1 MVKNKPASIHR
12 ANAVKTHFDATA
24 AEYDYWK
31 KKARYYYSFVKN
43 IYKSYIPPGRDVLEI
58 GCGTGEILASVSP
71 GLGVGIDN
79 SLLMIKQ
86 ARRKFPQYKFLV
98 DDAQAI
104 SKIKQQFSY
113 IIMSD
118 LVEHVYDVQTILE
131 QARKLLKPQGQI
143 ILTCINPL
151 WSPIFDL
158 AEKLKLKAAEGPHK
172 WVSSLHLKNM
182 LEQAGYRIKESGH
195 TFIIPKKIPLL
206 SDLINRILPKL
217 PVLRQLCIIQ
227 YFVAEAAPFPQ
238 QVAYSISVVIP
249 CFNEEDNVQDC
260 IRQVP
265 SMGKFTE
272 IIVVDDGSGDQT
284 AIRARALISKYP
296 NLKVISYKPN
306 RGKVWAVKE
315 GLDQAKGDIV
325 MIWDADRTVP
335 AEELPRFY
343 DVIAHGQGSF
353 VNGTRMVY
361 PMERQAMK
369 TLNVLGN
376 TFFGWLYSWILS
388 TTITDTLCGTKAL
401 LKKDYLNI
409 KMGTEPWG
417 DFDLLFG
424 AGRLGLTIREAPVH
438 YKMRVAGQSK
448 MRTLRY
454 GMVVAKMSLIG
465 IWRFKIKG
473 FFKKKIS
480 AVSRLINNNY
490 LLWLIFLLALVLRIM
505 GVFPNLLGHP
515 DEAHTQNY
523 SRALV
528 ANILTKGDF
537 DPHTYK
543 YGSFIFYLQAA
554 VAIPILT
561 VPYFYEQFVDIGK
574 NPISVLVPFSEYISD
589 IGPHIHREAILSA
602 GRGATAVVGALTIF
616 LVYQIAKKLFG
627 KPVGLI
633 SALILAVLPFHVRES
648 HYITTDIPALF
659 FILLAVNWMVNLWQ
673 TNKLRWYILSG
684 LAIGYS
690 SSVRYFPI
698 ALLVLPLA
706 CLFVAQ
712 KDKAWV
718 LKVMIGL
725 VMVAVGLFLGVPFLP
740 FNDVNRA
747 IFKYEME
754 NIVLPF
760 YSTTISTYFTSWAAY
775 ITSAG
780 SLPLP
785 SLDSLLPQ
793 KFSPF
798 HAGFL
803 FNHGL
808 TPALTLTSL
817 LGALIGVFSSFKKTI
832 FLLAIPAATFV
843 YASFYLRSIYE
854 RTTLPVTAFVAI
866 FAGYYLYFIWQK
878 ITQHQLGWPGKI
890 MFLVL
895 AGVILWLPFYSS
907 LSSSWACSQPTIIQ
921 EGQTWIDQNIS
932 VDDKIAYQQAGISFP
947 VKPFKFLEELHPR
960 KDFSLEEIRAAGN
973 DYAFIHG
980 GALGYYTYPYI
991 NDFFITP
998 VELYDNSYIPLVL
1011 KEYQTRAALLK
1022 KVARPFM
1029 CTAAELFFFRLPP
1042 PIPQQPN
1049 LAKEFNFNNVNDLD
1063 FWQIQNFGRITN
1075 KIEMIHNLQEGIGKK
1090 GVLEYRWSSI
1100 SYTAPRFVSRPI
1112 PVLSGKKYTIEGWIK
1127 SSNNLE
1133 PDQRDGFLRV
1143 DFYKEMNFNSL
1154 LPGDVVALTP
1164 RIYGPSGWKFVTVS
1178 AQAPEKVVYLTISF
1192 QISGSQTTG
1201 SFFVDD
1207 IKIWQEE

>member
-1 MVKNKPASIHR
+1 MVKNRVNINSR
-12 ANAVKTHFDATA
+12 SNVVRRHFDSIAKD
-24 AEYDYWK
+24 YDFWK
-31 KKARYYYSFVKN
+31 SKAHYYYSFVKN
-43 IYKSYIPPGRDVLEI
+43 IYKKYIPPNSDVLEI
-58 GCGTGEILASVSP
+58 GCGTGEILASTSP
-71 GLGVGIDN
+71 KIGVGIDN
-79 SLLMIKQ
+79 SPLMVEQ

-98 DDAQAI
+98 DDAQSI
-104 SKIKQQFSY
+104 SKIKQKFSY

-131 QARKLLKPQGQI
+131 QAGKLLKPQGQI
-143 ILTCINPL
+143 VLTCINPL

-158 AEKLKLKAAEGPHK
+158 AEKLQLKASEGPHK
-172 WVSSLHLKNM
+172 WISSAHLKNM
-182 LEQAGYRIKESGH
+182 FEQAGFVVKESGY
-195 TFIIPKKIPLL
+195 TFIIPKQIPVV
-206 SDLINRILPKL
+206 SNLINWIFPKL
-217 PVLRQLCIIQ
+217 PILRELCIIQ
-227 YFVAEAAPFPQ
+227 YFVAEAVPFPKT
-238 QVAYSISVVIP
+238 VAYSISVVIP
-249 CFNEEDNVQDC
+249 CFNEEDNVGDC

-265 SMGKFTE
+265 RMGRFTE
-272 IIVVDDGSGDQT
+272 IIVVDDGSRDQT
-284 AIRARALISKYP
+284 AVRARALMSKYP

-315 GLDQAKGDIV
+315 GFDRARGDII

-343 DVIAHGQGSF
+343 DVIAHGQGKF

-361 PMERQAMK
+361 PMEKQAMK

-401 LKKDYLNI
+401 LKEDYLKI

-424 AGRLGLTIREAPVH
+424 AGRLGLAIREVPVH

-454 GMVVAKMSLIG
+454 GMVVAKMSIIG
-465 IWRFKIKG
+465 IWRFKIKD

-480 AVSRLINNNY
+480 AVSRLIKNNY
-490 LLWLIFLLALVLRIM
+490 LLWLIFLLALFLRVM

-554 VAIPILT
+554 VALPILT

-589 IGPHIHREAILSA
+589 IGPHVYREAILSA
-602 GRGATAVVGALTIF
+602 GRAATAVVGALSIF

-627 KPVGLI
+627 KPAGLI
-633 SALILAVLPFHVRES
+633 SALILAVMPFHVRES
-648 HYITTDIPALF
+648 HYITTDVLALF
-659 FILLAVNWMVNLWQ
+659 FILLAVLWMVNLWQ
-673 TNKLRWYILSG
+673 TNKLKWYILSG

-690 SSVRYFPI
+690 SSVRYFPV
-698 ALLVLPLA
+698 ALLVFPLA
-706 CLFVAQ
+706 CLFVAK
-712 KDKAWV
+712 KDKAWPIKILV
-718 LKVMIGL
+718 GL
-725 VMVAVGLFLGVPFLP
+725 AMVPVGLFLGVPFLP
-740 FNDVNRA
+740 FSDANKA
-747 IFKYEME
+747 IFRYEME
-754 NIVLPF
+754 DLILPF
-760 YSTTISTYFTSWAAY
+760 YSTTISTYFASLAAY
-775 ITSAG
+775 LTSAG
-780 SLPLP
+780 NLPLP
-785 SLDSLLPQ
+785 PLDSLLPQ

-803 FNHGL
+803 FNHGI
-808 TPALTLTSL
+808 TPILTLAAL
-817 LGALIGVFSSFKKTI
+817 LGALMGAFRHLKKTI
-832 FLLAIPAATFV
+832 FLLAIPLATFI
-843 YASFYLRSIYE
+843 YASSYLRSTYE
-854 RTTLPVTAFVAI
+854 RTTLPMTAFIAI
-866 FAGYYLYFIWQK
+866 FAGYCLYYIWQK
-878 ITQHQLGWPGKI
+878 ITRSMPGWCANI
-890 MFLVL
+890 IFLVL
-895 AGVILWLPFYSS
+895 SGVILWLPFYSS
-907 LSSSWACSQPTIIQ
+907 LSSSWACGQPTIIQ
-921 EGQTWIDQNIS
+921 EGQTWIDQNMS
-932 VDDKIAYQQAGISFP
+932 VDDKIAYEQAGISFP
-947 VKPFKFLEELHPR
+947 VKPFKFLKELHPH
-960 KDFSLEEIRAAGN
+960 KDFSIEEIRAAGSDN
-973 DYAFIHG
+973 AFIHG

-998 VELYDNSYIPLVL
+998 AQLYDNSYIPLAL
-1011 KEYQTRAALLK
+1011 KEYQTRAVLLK
-1022 KVARPFM
+1022 KVTRPFM
-1029 CTAAELFFFRLPP
+1029 CTAAELFFYKLPP
-1042 PIPQQPN
+1042 PIPKQSN
-1049 LAKEFNFNNVNDLD
+1049 LAKEFNFNNASDLD

-1075 KIEMIHNLQEGIGKK
+1075 KIEMIHNLQEGIGNK
-1090 GVLEYRWSSI
+1090 GVLEYRWSNI

-1112 PVLSGKKYTIEGWIK
+1112 PVLPNKKYTVEGWLK

-1133 PDQRDGFLRV
+1133 SNQRDGFLRV

-1164 RIYGPSGWKFVTVS
+1164 RIYGPSGWQFVTVS
-1178 AQAPEKVVYLTISF
+1178 AQTPEKVVYMTISF
-1192 QISGSQTTG
+1192 QMSGSQTTG

-1207 IKIWQEE
+1207 IKIWQEP